1 MQKKIL
7 MITMTAGMAF
17 MLFAC
22 GSDAGTETTVQST
35 AQETT
40 VASVITKQ
48 EITTAAETTKKEK
61 VTKETTTVQETTTQV
76 PTTKKVEVTT
86 TKKAKKPVSTT
97 KKTEK
102 TTKSNASGKEAA
114 KKYVGKSLDSLVAA
128 VGKYKTSEKAPSC
141 LYEGEN
147 DGLFY
152 WKDFTVSAHTKKG
165 KWIVDSV
172 D

>member
-152 WKDFTVSAHTKKG
+152 WKDFTVSAHTQKG